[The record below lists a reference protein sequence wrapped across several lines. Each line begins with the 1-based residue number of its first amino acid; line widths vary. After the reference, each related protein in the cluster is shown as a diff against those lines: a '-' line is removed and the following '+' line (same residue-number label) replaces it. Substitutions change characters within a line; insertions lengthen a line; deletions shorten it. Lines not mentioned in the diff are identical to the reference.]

1 MPLSAA
7 AGPVLVIFNP
17 VAGWRRRA
25 RFRAVLRLLAA
36 SGAEVT
42 VRETTQRGDAEKL
55 AQAAAASADAAAGA
69 RLLVAGGDGTVNEVV
84 NGLDRGSLP
93 LALLPLGTAN
103 VLAHEIGLALTAEAI
118 ADTALNG
125 VARQVSLGRVNGR
138 RFVLMA
144 GIGFDARV
152 VAGIVPRTKRWLG
165 RGAYVLG
172 SARELL
178 HYRPDRYS
186 LSIDGEPCAAASAVI
201 ANGRLYAGRYLLA
214 PRARLDSP
222 SLEVVLF
229 TRPGRWSVLRYGTAL
244 LLGRLPKASG
254 LEIVTASHIT
264 IDGPPGE
271 PIQGDGDIIAGLPA
285 VIDVV
290 PEALMLMTPR
300 GP

>member
-1 MPLSAA
+1 MPLPAA

-25 RFRAVLRLLAA
+25 RFRAVLRSLAA
-36 SGAEVT
+36 RGVEVT
-42 VRETTQRGDAEKL
+42 VRETTRRGDAEML
-55 AQAAAASADAAAGA
+55 AQAAASTAAV

-84 NGLDRGSLP
+84 NGLDRASLP

-178 HYRPDRYS
+178 HYRPDRYC
-186 LSIDGEPCAAASAVI
+186 LTIDGEPCTAASAVI

-214 PRARLDSP
+214 PNARLDSP

-229 TRPGRWSVLRYGTAL
+229 TRPGRWSVLRYATAL
-244 LLGRLPKASG
+244 LLDRLPRARG
-254 LEIVTASHIT
+254 IEIVTASHIT
-264 IDGPPGE
+264 IDGSIGE
-271 PIQGDGDIIAGLPA
+271 PIQGDGDIIASLPA
-285 VIDVV
+285 TIDLV
-290 PEALMLMTPR
+290 PDALTLMTPR
-300 GP
+300 DPGR